1 MPIDW
6 KKNFLF
12 LHIPKTG
19 GSSIL
24 KYLEVPYGPE
34 YMYSSSMQCD
44 ETTGE
49 PQREVWLQHF
59 TLEEVVWGSQF
70 HIRINS
76 PDGGPYSLEEQGN
89 IIRNMFKF
97 CFVRN
102 PWDRAVSD
110 YLWHKCNTPRY
121 VWDAGTMSNMD
132 LETFL
137 SPEHVQIPYCHRRQ
151 QVDFAKDA
159 NFVGRYENLKEDFR
173 LVCEMIGVP
182 FISENFPHEK
192 KSVGRKHYSHYYD
205 DTTKKMVED
214 LYHDDIDRFGYK
226 FEDHR

>member
-1 MPIDW
+1 MPIDFDR
-6 KKNFLF
+6 NFLF

-34 YMYSSSMQCD
+34 HMYSSTMGCD

-49 PQREVWLQHF
+49 PLREFWLQHF

-76 PDGGPYSLEEQGN
+76 PDGGCYSLEEQGN

-110 YLWHKCNTPRY
+110 YLWHKYNPGRY
-121 VWDAGTMSNMD
+121 LDEKVASNMD
-132 LETFL
+132 LEMFL
-137 SPEHVQIPYCHRRQ
+137 NPEHVQIPHCHRRQ
-151 QVDFAKDA
+151 QIDFAKDA
-159 NFVGRYENLKEDFR
+159 NFVGRYETLKYDFST
-173 LVCEMIGVP
+173 LCNIIEVP
-182 FISENFPHEK
+182 FVSENFPHEK

-205 DTTKKMVED
+205 DKTKKMIED
-214 LYHDDIDRFGYK
+214 IYHDDISHFGYK